1 MEQQMLSTTLMRI
14 KSTLDFAGISTTTFS
29 QIVGVPNSTLAD
41 AFSGRRY
48 LGAEKEAALLTK
60 AVRVAAIA
68 RAIQP
73 LVFEKYTGVA
83 ALKALVESGKE
94 PEDIRSII
102 SLLGVNGE

>member
-41 AFSGRRY
+41 AFNGRRY
-48 LGAEKEAALLTK
+48 LGAEKEAALLSK

-68 RAIQP
+68 RAVQP
-73 LVFEKYTGVA
+73 FVFEKYAGVA
-83 ALKALVESGKE
+83 ALKALTESSKQ
-94 PEDIRSII
+94 PEEIRAVI

>member
-1 MEQQMLSTTLMRI
+1 MLSTTLMRI

-48 LGAEKEAALLTK
+48 LCAEKEAALLTK
-60 AVRVAAIA
+60 AVQVAPIA
-68 RAIQP
+68 RAIEP

-83 ALKALVESGKE
+83 ALKTLVESGKE

-102 SLLGVNGE
+102 SLLGCTQ